1 VRTTID
7 INDIDIDDSSLRR
20 AMQSRG
26 NRTKKA
32 TVEAGRAAAIGGD
45 KSSGRRSV

>member
-7 INDIDIDDSSLRR
+7 IDEIDIDDSSLRR
-20 AMQSRG
+20 AMQPSG

-32 TVEAGRAAAIGGD
+32 TVEAGQRLLAETKAQGED
-45 KSSGRRSV
+45 PSR